1 MPHKCI
7 LKSENEDNMQ
17 ERSCWSRLKSVY
29 VEMIII
35 SAKNPLMPFYFRSES
50 SLKEEKL
57 KQLTSKHIYI
67 IHPLSRFRQ
76 FYDIYVFLLYLL
88 LLITKPVDGSIGRHE
103 GVTYFF
109 PRYRLMSLILDILSW
124 FDITMKFFMGYV
136 DRTTK
141 AVVMEPKMIARNYV
155 FSIFFITDVLSSIP
169 RYSLY
174 YYETFFE
181 IRRILGLQ
189 NIFCALKYV
198 RLLTEVRLVSK
209 LSVYFGIRS
218 RTVVFLFSSVLL
230 FSMVLH
236 FSTCLLIAVPR
247 LVKYYFA
254 PQEVDASR
262 VWLLEFQGIP
272 YHIRYVQCVFK
283 SSAFLLGIRLN
294 LTEKYNKEDF
304 FVVVAT
310 YVVGKVLIA
319 STWIVIAMTI
329 LNSRCMHIKF
339 RQLMNQLDEYMRQ
352 KQLPMDLRS
361 RITTYYEFKYQRT
374 FFKEELINSI
384 LSEGLRKDINI
395 HICRSL
401 IANVSL
407 FADLTPHQVSDVV
420 ALLIPEIFLPNDIL
434 IQSGSHGDAM
444 YFLSSGTV
452 AVYTHSGKEMCHLQD
467 GAYFGE
473 ICLVLRD
480 QLRTAT
486 VIAIEICQVYRLKKK
501 DFRKSIMKNKY
512 VYKSIISNAEQ
523 RLKDISKMEENYKK
537 TLFEQKFTKA
547 PEHME
552 RSKSMVPT

>member
-283 SSAFLLGIRLN
+283 SSAFLLDDTTFI
-294 LTEKYNKEDF
+294 YS
-304 FVVVAT
+304 
-310 YVVGKVLIA
+310 GK
-319 STWIVIAMTI
+319 
-329 LNSRCMHIKF
+329 
-339 RQLMNQLDEYMRQ
+339 
-352 KQLPMDLRS
+352 LRS
-361 RITTYYEFKYQRT
+361 DLHRIQEDLDNK
-374 FFKEELINSI
+374 
-384 LSEGLRKDINI
+384 SENW
-395 HICRSL
+395 
-401 IANVSL
+401 
-407 FADLTPHQVSDVV
+407 FAVNKLK
-420 ALLIPEIFLPNDIL
+420 LNNDKSEYI
-434 IQSGSHGDAM
+434 
-444 YFLSSGTV
+444 YLSSMN
-452 AVYTHSGKEMCHLQD
+452 AIETHSMCHLQD